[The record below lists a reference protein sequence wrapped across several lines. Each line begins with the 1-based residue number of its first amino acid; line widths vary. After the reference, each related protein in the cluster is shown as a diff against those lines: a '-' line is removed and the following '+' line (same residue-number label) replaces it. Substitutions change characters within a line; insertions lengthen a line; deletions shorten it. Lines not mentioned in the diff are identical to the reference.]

1 MALLTEFKEEP
12 LDGQWAE
19 EVSHLFN
26 IDWLLEIT
34 NGQEEYMQRRERADY
49 CLKLA
54 RDLGLE
60 EEKN

>member
-1 MALLTEFKEEP
+1 MEIITEFKEER

-19 EVSHLFN
+19 DASNIYE

-49 CLKLA
+49 WLGLA
-54 RDLGLE
+54 RHLWL
-60 EEKN
+60 